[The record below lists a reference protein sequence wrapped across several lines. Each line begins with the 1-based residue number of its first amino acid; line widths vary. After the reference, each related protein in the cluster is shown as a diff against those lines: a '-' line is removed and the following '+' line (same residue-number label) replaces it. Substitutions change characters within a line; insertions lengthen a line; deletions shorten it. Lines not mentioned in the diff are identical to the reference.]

1 MTGNIPHQALT
12 LLQQGWVL
20 TPGLVSVL
28 LDDPNM
34 PTWTTEALNPATL
47 LPAGEGRAV
56 DHDCLEITDTVFSS
70 RLDLSD
76 QPLLTVDWILYTD
89 GNGFMDNGQW
99 WAGYAVVTQEQV
111 IEAWA
116 LPAGTCAQKA
126 KLIAFTRAIE
136 LSQGKKV
143 NTYTN
148 SRYAFIITIGAIW
161 KKRGLLM

>member
-1 MTGNIPHQALT
+1 MTENIPHQALT

-47 LPAGEGRAV
+47 LPAGDGRAV

-116 LPAGTCAQKA
+116 LPAGTSAQKA